1 MAATADQG
9 DVTPEDEQNTKY
21 TPPKGRP
28 TPKRKQAQ
36 AANAQP
42 LVPSKMDKEARK
54 AARVADR
61 EAREKARLG
70 AMQGDDRFLP
80 ERERGPQRK
89 LVRDFVDARFN
100 FGEWMIPLMV
110 VVLIL
115 TLIPNDQLQF
125 IFLSAIWLYVAV
137 SVVDAWL
144 CGRKAY
150 KLVAEKFGEDRV
162 QSGTKMYAGMRA
174 LQMRMLRM
182 PKPQVK
188 RGEKL
193 NV

>member
-1 MAATADQG
+1 MAHPAEPE
-9 DVTPEDEQNTKY
+9 DVTSANASESKHTA
-21 TPPKGRP
+21 PKGRP
-28 TPKRKQAQ
+28 TPSRKLAQ
-36 AANAQP
+36 AAKAQP
-42 LVPSKMDKEARK
+42 LVPGTMDKQAKK
-54 AARVADR
+54 AARLADR
-61 EAREKARLG
+61 EIREKARLG
-70 AMQGDDRFLP
+70 AMQGDDKFLP

-110 VVLIL
+110 VVLLL
-115 TLIPNDQLQF
+115 TLIPNNELQM

-144 CGRKAY
+144 CGRKAWR
-150 KLVAEKFGEDRV
+150 LVAEKFGEDRV

-188 RGEKL
+188 RGQKAE
-193 NV
+193 

>member
-1 MAATADQG
+1 MHD
-9 DVTPEDEQNTKY
+9 DTPEESRY
-21 TPPKGRP
+21 TAPKGRP
-28 TPKRKQAQ
+28 TPSRKQAQ
-36 AANAQP
+36 AAKAQP
-42 LVPSKMDKEARK
+42 LIPNSMNKEAKR
-54 AARVADR
+54 AARLADR
-61 EAREKARLG
+61 EAREKARQA
-70 AMQGDDRFLP
+70 AMHGDDRYLP

-89 LVRDFVDARFN
+89 MVRDFVDGRFN

-110 VVLIL
+110 IVLIL
-115 TLIPNDQLQF
+115 TLIPNDQFQL

-144 CGRKAY
+144 CARKAHA
-150 KLVAEKFGEDRV
+150 LVTKKFGADRV

-188 RGEKL
+188 RGHK
-193 NV
+193 VK